1 MKPRNL
7 EFFLSTVA
15 GNVFSHA
22 APHGLRDTIPFH
34 THIRTGSNLTRSLGD
49 PLPGFLSLPTQFYP
63 DAICLRQ
70 AGFLRLTQI
79 SKKCWRK
86 LGNPEASALTSGGC
100 SRIWEGPCRDRNAGT
115 L

>member
-22 APHGLRDTIPFH
+22 APHGPRDTIPFH

-49 PLPGFLSLPTQFYP
+49 PLPGFLCLPTQFYP

-79 SKKCWRK
+79 SKKMLEKARQSRSIGTHLWRMFPD
-86 LGNPEASALTSGGC
+86 LGRPV
-100 SRIWEGPCRDRNAGT
+100 P
-115 L
+115 